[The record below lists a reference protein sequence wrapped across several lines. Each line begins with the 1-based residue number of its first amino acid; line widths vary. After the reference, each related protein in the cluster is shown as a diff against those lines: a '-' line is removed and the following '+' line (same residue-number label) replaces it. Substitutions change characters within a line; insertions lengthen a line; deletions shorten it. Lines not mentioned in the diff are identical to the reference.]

1 VKTQLAGDEL
11 RQVSFESSTYNS
23 AVLIDDVSFRYPGGR
38 DYIFRKL
45 RFEIPPG
52 ELVLVIGGAATG
64 KTTLSRLLVGRIM
77 PNRGRINIGDVELM
91 RLPAEVRAELVGY
104 LPQHTELFS
113 GTVRQNIARMSDGAF
128 EDIVAAARRA
138 GAHEAILRLP
148 QGYDT
153 EISDDISGLSGSE
166 RKRIA
171 LARAFYRSPRLVV
184 LDEPAA
190 NLDRPSRR
198 VLEVAVRELKKEGV
212 SIVMTQTG
220 RSPRLEKIA
229 DKVVTLGGRFPLVT
243 SSGVTEDRPSDERRS
258 EALA

>member
-1 VKTQLAGDEL
+1 
-11 RQVSFESSTYNS
+11 
-23 AVLIDDVSFRYPGGR
+23 
-38 DYIFRKL
+38 
-45 RFEIPPG
+45 
-52 ELVLVIGGAATG
+52 
-64 KTTLSRLLVGRIM
+64 
-77 PNRGRINIGDVELM
+77 M

-128 EDIVAAARRA
+128 EDIIAAARRA
-138 GAHEAILRLP
+138 GVHETILRLP

-198 VLEVAVRELKKEGV
+198 VLETALRELKNEGT
-212 SIVMTQTG
+212 SIILTQTV

-229 DKVVTLGGRFPLVT
+229 DKVVTLGGRFPVLT
-243 SSGVTEDRPSDERRS
+243 GSGAAEERS
-258 EALA
+258 EERSQSVDLRSVG